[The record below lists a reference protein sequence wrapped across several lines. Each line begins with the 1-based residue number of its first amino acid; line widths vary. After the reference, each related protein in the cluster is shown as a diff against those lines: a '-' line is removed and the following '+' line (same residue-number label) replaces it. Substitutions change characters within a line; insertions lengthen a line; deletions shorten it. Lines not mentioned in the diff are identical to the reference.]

1 MAAYLNKLKL
11 IVAINGFENKEAVI
25 AVPSYLTQQ

>member
-11 IVAINGFENKEAVI
+11 IVAKNGFENKEAVV
-25 AVPSYLTQQ
+25 AVPAYLTQQ